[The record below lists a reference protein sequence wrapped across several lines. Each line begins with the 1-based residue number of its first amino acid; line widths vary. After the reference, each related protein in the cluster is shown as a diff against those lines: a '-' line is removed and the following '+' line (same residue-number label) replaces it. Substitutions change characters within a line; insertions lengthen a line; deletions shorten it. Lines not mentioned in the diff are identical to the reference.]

1 MPSQYRPQILG
12 WIGDLGKG
20 TNYLSGPDDRLLYAN
35 DNYCAFLR
43 KTSSDQ
49 IFYLCVSTIVII
61 CSFLG
66 IYISFLLLFEF
77 NPETE
82 SFLFITFLIL
92 FITCILA
99 LYIFIPELYQNLFTR
114 KGSPIILNRKTK
126 KVYINESYFFN
137 FTTFKNP
144 IYFLHPNK
152 KRIKEYDWADLH
164 GVVVYN
170 FSTKKRIKECDWA
183 DLHGVVVHNFS
194 TYPLC
199 TTILMVCE
207 PGTYKTI
214 DHVLLDPLRYSVGR
228 YLVWGWVNNFMCF
241 NDLISLNDG
250 KYTWEQETPFKKD
263 IIQGQGWPEWM
274 VEAFN
279 ALSPEHL
286 TEIKQKYHVQ

>member
-1 MPSQYRPQILG
+1 MPSQYRPQLLG
-12 WIGDLGKG
+12 WIDDLDKG
-20 TNYLSGPDDRLLYAN
+20 TNYLSGADDRLLYAN

-49 IFYLCVSTIVII
+49 IFYLCISTIII
-61 CSFLG
+61 VCLFPA
-66 IYISFLLLFEF
+66 IYIFFLLIFDF

-82 SFLFITFLIL
+82 SFIFITIITLFL
-92 FITCILA
+92 TCIFA
-99 LYIFIPELYQNLFTR
+99 LYISIPELYQNLFTR
-114 KGSPIILNRKTK
+114 KGSPIIFNRKTN

-137 FTTFKNP
+137 FTSFKNP
-144 IYFLHPNK
+144 IHFLKPNK
-152 KRIKEYDWADLH
+152 KRIKEYDW
-164 GVVVYN
+164 
-170 FSTKKRIKECDWA
+170 T

-194 TYPLC
+194 TYSLN

-207 PGTYKTI
+207 PGTHKTI
-214 DHVLLDPLRYSVGR
+214 DHVLLDPLRNGIGSYQ
-228 YLVWGWVNNFMCF
+228 VWGWVNNFMCF

-263 IIQGQGWPEWM
+263 IIQDQGWPEWM

>member
-1 MPSQYRPQILG
+1 MPSQYRPQLLG
-12 WIGDLGKG
+12 WIDDLDKG
-20 TNYLSGPDDRLLYAN
+20 TNYLSGADDRLLYAN

-49 IFYLCVSTIVII
+49 IFYLCISTIII
-61 CSFLG
+61 VCLFPA
-66 IYISFLLLFEF
+66 IYIFFLLVFDF

-82 SFLFITFLIL
+82 SFIFITIITLFL
-92 FITCILA
+92 TCIFA
-99 LYIFIPELYQNLFTR
+99 LYISIPELYQNLFTR
-114 KGSPIILNRKTK
+114 KGSPIIFNRKTN

-137 FTTFKNP
+137 FTSFKNP
-144 IYFLHPNK
+144 IHFLQPNK
-152 KRIKEYDWADLH
+152 KRIKEYDW
-164 GVVVYN
+164 
-170 FSTKKRIKECDWA
+170 T

-194 TYPLC
+194 TYSLN

-207 PGTYKTI
+207 PGTHKTI
-214 DHVLLDPLRYSVGR
+214 DHVLLDPLRNGIGSYQ
-228 YLVWGWVNNFMCF
+228 VWGWVNNFMCF

-263 IIQGQGWPEWM
+263 IIQDQGWPEWM

>member
-1 MPSQYRPQILG
+1 MPSQYRPQLLG
-12 WIGDLGKG
+12 WIDDLYKG
-20 TNYLSGPDDRLLYAN
+20 TNYLSGADDRLLYTN

-49 IFYLCVSTIVII
+49 SFYLFISLISILSLTFYIIFYFSFNFSFEISIDNDEKIIDILLSLGVIVSL
-61 CSFLG
+61 FA
-66 IYISFLLLFEF
+66 IYLM
-77 NPETE
+77 
-82 SFLFITFLIL
+82 
-92 FITCILA
+92 
-99 LYIFIPELYQNLFTR
+99 IPELYQNLFTR
-114 KGSPIILNRKTK
+114 KGSPIIFNRKTN

-137 FTTFKNP
+137 FTSFKNP
-144 IYFLHPNK
+144 IHFLKPNK

-164 GVVVYN
+164 GVVV
-170 FSTKKRIKECDWA
+170 
-183 DLHGVVVHNFS
+183 HNFS
-194 TYPLC
+194 TYSLN

-207 PGTYKTI
+207 PGTHKTI
-214 DHVLLDPLRYSVGR
+214 DHVLLDPLRYGIGS
-228 YLVWGWVNNFMCF
+228 YQVWGWVNNFMCF

-263 IIQGQGWPEWM
+263 IIQDQGWPEWM

>member
-12 WIGDLGKG
+12 WIDDLDKG

-49 IFYLCVSTIVII
+49 IFYLCISGIITILLIFVIPVSIYLLTLINIDSISHMAIFMIPYIIII
-61 CSFLG
+61 CFV
-66 IYISFLLLFEF
+66 
-77 NPETE
+77 
-82 SFLFITFLIL
+82 IT
-92 FITCILA
+92 
-99 LYIFIPELYQNLFTR
+99 LYLMIPELYQNFFTR

-137 FTTFKNP
+137 FTSFKNP
-144 IYFLHPNK
+144 IHFLHPNK

-164 GVVVYN
+164 GVVV
-170 FSTKKRIKECDWA
+170 
-183 DLHGVVVHNFS
+183 HNFS
-194 TYPLC
+194 TYSLN

-207 PGTYKTI
+207 PGTHKTI
-214 DHVLLDPLRYSVGR
+214 DHVLLDPLRNGIGSYQ
-228 YLVWGWVNNFMCF
+228 VWGWVNNFMCF

-286 TEIKQKYHVQ
+286 IEIKQKYHVQ

>member
-12 WIGDLGKG
+12 WIDDLDKG
-20 TNYLSGPDDRLLYAN
+20 TNYLSGADDRLLYAN

-49 IFYLCVSTIVII
+49 VFYLCIS
-61 CSFLG
+61 G
-66 IYISFLLLFEF
+66 I
-77 NPETE
+77 
-82 SFLFITFLIL
+82 ITFLLIFIIPVSIYLLTLIKIDSNSHKAIFLIPLIIIL
-92 FITCILA
+92 FVIT
-99 LYIFIPELYQNLFTR
+99 LYLMIPELYQNLFTR
-114 KGSPIILNRKTK
+114 KGSPIIFNRKTN

-137 FTTFKNP
+137 FTSFKNP
-144 IYFLHPNK
+144 IHFLQPNK

-164 GVVVYN
+164 GVVV
-170 FSTKKRIKECDWA
+170 
-183 DLHGVVVHNFS
+183 HNFS
-194 TYPLC
+194 TYSLN

-207 PGTYKTI
+207 PGTHKTI
-214 DHVLLDPLRYSVGR
+214 DHVLLDPLRNGIGSYQ
-228 YLVWGWVNNFMCF
+228 VWGWVNNFMCF

-263 IIQGQGWPEWM
+263 IIQDQGWPEWM

>member
-12 WIGDLGKG
+12 WIDDLDKG

-49 IFYLCVSTIVII
+49 IFYLCVSTFIII
-61 CSFLG
+61 CSFPA

-99 LYIFIPELYQNLFTR
+99 LYICIPELYQNLFTR

-144 IYFLHPNK
+144 IHFLHPNK

-164 GVVVYN
+164 GVVV
-170 FSTKKRIKECDWA
+170 
-183 DLHGVVVHNFS
+183 HNFS
-194 TYPLC
+194 TYPLS

-214 DHVLLDPLRYSVGR
+214 DHVLLDPLRYGVGS
-228 YLVWGWVNNFMCF
+228 YQVWGWVNNFMCF

>member
-1 MPSQYRPQILG
+1 MPSQYRPQLLG
-12 WIGDLGKG
+12 WIDDLDKG
-20 TNYLSGPDDRLLYAN
+20 TNHLSGADDRLLYAN

-49 IFYLCVSTIVII
+49 IFYLCISTIII
-61 CSFLG
+61 VCLFPA
-66 IYISFLLLFEF
+66 IYIFFLLIFDF

-82 SFLFITFLIL
+82 SFIFITIITLFL
-92 FITCILA
+92 TCIFA
-99 LYIFIPELYQNLFTR
+99 LYISIPELYQNLFTR
-114 KGSPIILNRKTK
+114 KGSPIIFNRKTN

-137 FTTFKNP
+137 FTSFKNP
-144 IYFLHPNK
+144 IHFLQPNK
-152 KRIKEYDWADLH
+152 KRIKEYDW
-164 GVVVYN
+164 V
-170 FSTKKRIKECDWA
+170 

-194 TYPLC
+194 TYSLN

-207 PGTYKTI
+207 PGTHKTI
-214 DHVLLDPLRYSVGR
+214 DHVLLDPLRNGIGSYQ
-228 YLVWGWVNNFMCF
+228 VWGWVNNFMCF

-263 IIQGQGWPEWM
+263 IIQDQGWPEWM

-286 TEIKQKYHVQ
+286 SEIKQKYHVQ